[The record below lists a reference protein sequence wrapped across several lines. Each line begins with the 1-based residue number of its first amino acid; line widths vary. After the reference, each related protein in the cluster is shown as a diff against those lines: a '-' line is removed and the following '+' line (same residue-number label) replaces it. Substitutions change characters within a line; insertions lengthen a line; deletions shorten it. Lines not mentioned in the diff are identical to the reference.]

1 MTNSIGEIEDAGCIF
16 VIGSNTTAC
25 HPLIARR
32 IFRAKEKGAK
42 LIVADPRNI
51 QLSRYADVA
60 VNHRLGSDVAL
71 LNGMMH
77 LIIKNKWHATDYIAT
92 RTEDFDKLAQG
103 VAAYTPERVSAIT
116 EVTIGDLERMAEL
129 YATHSP
135 ASLLYAMGI
144 TQHVTGVDNVKS
156 CCNIAMLTGNV
167 GIYGAGV
174 NPLRGQCRE
183 HVTWG
188 GCRMY

>member
-42 LIVADPRNI
+42 LIVADPRRI

-77 LIIKNKWHATDYIAT
+77 LIIKNKWHAADYIAA
-92 RTEDFDKLAQG
+92 RTEDFDKLAEG
-103 VAAYTPERVSAIT
+103 VAAYTPKRVSAIT

-135 ASLLYAMGI
+135 AALLYAMGI

-167 GIYGAGV
+167 FLCMPFVLDNEMHHAI
-174 NPLRGQCRE
+174 E
-183 HVTWG
+183 
-188 GCRMY
+188 